1 MYCYE
6 AHRCTKYDCP
16 VQRHQIMRCWVFL
29 EQNLKHEVTLE
40 DCPYAPCDRCNY
52 RLGWEIGLITEGMFP
67 EMPDPTPE
75 SLMPVEEPSVQTVGL
90 PEAEAESEKAA
101 ATPTPVSSA
110 DISGPLETLPPQPE
124 YLKKDAKKLTAA
136 ETIPA
141 DASDKIDEL
150 LVEPVIAE
158 PADQEKN
165 IGQVGFRFCHE
176 LIYCPNPN
184 CVVRQQQIIQCFRF
198 FSRRSAEEKQ
208 TMTCSDRKCEDCF
221 VKKGWD
227 IGILHEG
234 LFEDIL
240 AKKKLKI
247 VSSDRIKRNTLV
259 DIYLAELSKKPL
271 SRKEELD
278 LARKIAGD
286 RDASEVFLMA
296 NLKLVLRIAKNF
308 SGGSLGLMDLI
319 QEGNIGLIK
328 AIAKFDYTLGYR
340 FSTYAAYWVRY
351 YMQKAVASQGSA
363 MKIPHH
369 LLTVAHKLRR
379 QIQEFEN
386 EFMRPPSLKELSKL
400 VGLEEDKILSVLN
413 ITQTPVSIYAK
424 TGDDDEEGTLEY
436 YLADKKTLSPEE
448 QALENLKNEAVQKA
462 IAELPERLRYIV
474 TSFYGFADDEL
485 SLAEIGR
492 RLNISRERCRQLLHQ
507 ALQILQQH
515 ELITGIQPEK

>member
-1 MYCYE
+1 M
-6 AHRCTKYDCP
+6 
-16 VQRHQIMRCWVFL
+16 QRHQIMRCWVFL
-29 EQNLKHEVTLE
+29 EQHLKHQITTE
-40 DCPYAPCDRCNY
+40 DCPYAPCGRCNY
-52 RLGWEIGLITEGMFP
+52 RLGWEIGLISEEMFP
-67 EMPDPTPE
+67 ETPDPTPE
-75 SLMPVEEPSVQTVGL
+75 SLMPAEEP
-90 PEAEAESEKAA
+90 AESE
-101 ATPTPVSSA
+101 TPPIPEKQKPPEETVAKTVNELQKQPETSP
-110 DISGPLETLPPQPE
+110 DQQKELNLGISG
-124 YLKKDAKKLTAA
+124 
-136 ETIPA
+136 
-141 DASDKIDEL
+141 
-150 LVEPVIAE
+150 E
-158 PADQEKN
+158 PASEKEARKDSATVDILLPEIVVEKAEGEEKN
-165 IGQVGFRFCHE
+165 IGQMGFRFCHE
-176 LIYCPNPN
+176 LIDCPNPD

-208 TMTCSDRKCEDCF
+208 TMTCSERKCEDCF

-227 IGILHEG
+227 IGLLHEG
-234 LFEDIL
+234 LFEDIIE
-240 AKKKLKI
+240 KKKLNI

-259 DIYLAELSKKPL
+259 DIYLSELAKKPL
-271 SRKEELD
+271 SRKEELE

-340 FSTYAAYWVRY
+340 FSTYAAYWIRY

-363 MKIPHH
+363 LKIPHH

-379 QIQEFEN
+379 QIQEFES
-386 EFMRPPSLKELSKL
+386 EFMRAPSLKELSKL
-400 VGLEEDKILSVLN
+400 AGLEEDKILSVLN

-448 QALENLKNEAVQKA
+448 QTLENLKNEAVQKA

-474 TSFYGFADDEL
+474 TNFYGFADEEI

-492 RLNISRERCRQLLHQ
+492 RLDISRERCRQLLHQ
-507 ALQILQQH
+507 ALQLLQQH
-515 ELITGIQPEK
+515 ELITNMQPEK

>member
-29 EQNLKHEVTLE
+29 EQHLKHQITPE
-40 DCPYAPCDRCNY
+40 DCPYAPCGRCNY
-52 RLGWEIGLITEGMFP
+52 RLGWEIGLITEEMFP
-67 EMPDPTPE
+67 ETPDPTPE
-75 SLMPVEEPSVQTVGL
+75 SLMPTEEP
-90 PEAEAESEKAA
+90 
-101 ATPTPVSSA
+101 
-110 DISGPLETLPPQPE
+110 
-124 YLKKDAKKLTAA
+124 
-136 ETIPA
+136 
-141 DASDKIDEL
+141 
-150 LVEPVIAE
+150 AE
-158 PADQEKN
+158 PATPPIPETQKPLEETVDKPVNELQKLPETSPDQQKELNRGISGKPASEKKARKDSDTVDILLPETVVEKPEGEEKN
-165 IGQVGFRFCHE
+165 IGQMGFRFCHE
-176 LIYCPNPN
+176 LIDCPNPD

-198 FSRRSAEEKQ
+198 FSRRSAEDKQ
-208 TMTCSDRKCEDCF
+208 KMTCSDRKCEDCF

-227 IGILHEG
+227 LGLLHEG
-234 LFEDIL
+234 LFEDIIE
-240 AKKKLKI
+240 KKKLNI

-259 DIYLAELSKKPL
+259 DIYLSELAKKPL
-271 SRKEELD
+271 SRKEELE
-278 LARKIAGD
+278 LAKKIAGD

-340 FSTYAAYWVRY
+340 FSTYAAYWIRY

-363 MKIPHH
+363 LKIPHH

-386 EFMRPPSLKELSKL
+386 EFMRAPSLKELSKL
-400 VGLEEDKILSVLN
+400 AGLEEDKILSVLN

-474 TSFYGFADDEL
+474 TNFYGFADEEI

-492 RLNISRERCRQLLHQ
+492 RLDISRERCRQLLHQ
-507 ALQILQQH
+507 ALQLLQQH
-515 ELITGIQPEK
+515 ELITNMQPEK